1 MEALLNTFDYWVSEY
16 ALHRKVG
23 IIKQNPR
30 NPEKEK
36 SVLDRKHQTYQIT
49 VLKTW
54 QNITSNLVISS
65 DESLEKISA
74 KFDELCSLHNFLE
87 PFLRGKFKKDYGLGS
102 LKTEVTKQSSQ
113 NYKPRELHTKLI
125 LSQVQNGT
133 SNARACWNNLIY
145 EGKNG
150 NFIVEGD
157 IVEINPFGK
166 KMIR

>member
-23 IIKQNPR
+23 IIKQNLR

-36 SVLDRKHQTYQIT
+36 SDFDRKRRTYESAI
-49 VLKTW
+49 LKTW

-74 KFDELCSLHNFLE
+74 KFDELCSLQKSLE
-87 PFLRGKFKKDYGLGS
+87 PFLSGKFTKDCGLGS
-102 LKTEVTKQSSQ
+102 LKTGITKQNSQ

-125 LSQVQNGT
+125 FSQVQNGI
-133 SNARACWNNLIY
+133 SNARDCWNNLIY
-145 EGKNG
+145 E
-150 NFIVEGD
+150 
-157 IVEINPFGK
+157 
-166 KMIR
+166 